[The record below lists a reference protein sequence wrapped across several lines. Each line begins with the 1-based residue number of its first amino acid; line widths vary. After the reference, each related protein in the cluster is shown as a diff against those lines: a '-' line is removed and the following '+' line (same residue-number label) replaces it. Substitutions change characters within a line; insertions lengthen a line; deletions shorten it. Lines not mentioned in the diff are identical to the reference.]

1 MRALLDINVL
11 IALFDEDH
19 THHVE
24 TTGWLEENIDH
35 GWGFLSTYSE
45 WLYPDYVTTSLS
57 QTPSTLL
64 KSSRDCK
71 KAVSTKHHR
80 FVTDNVSL
88 LNPDTIDHACL
99 LSPRQLTDI
108 YLLAL
113 AVEKRVA
120 GSSHLTAPFQS
131 VRQSRQITASLDRH
145 LDEAILKR
153 GACPHYGFA

>member
-35 GWGFLSTYSE
+35 GWASCPLTQNGCIRIMSQPR
-45 WLYPDYVTTSLS
+45 YPNAVHVTEIVARL
-57 QTPSTLL
+57 Q
-64 KSSRDCK
+64 

-113 AVEKRVA
+113 AVENECRFITFDRSIPISAAKQA
-120 GSSHLTAPFQS
+120 N
-131 VRQSRQITASLDRH
+131 TASLTV
-145 LDEAILKR
+145 I
-153 GACPHYGFA
+153 